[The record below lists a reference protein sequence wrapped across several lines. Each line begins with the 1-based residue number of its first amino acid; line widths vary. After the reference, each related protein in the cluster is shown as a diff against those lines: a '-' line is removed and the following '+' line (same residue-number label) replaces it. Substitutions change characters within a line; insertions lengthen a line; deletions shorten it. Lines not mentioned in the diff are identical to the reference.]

1 MEVVTSQ
8 FKVLSDVVVNYETI
22 SWFEEETTT
31 KKKINESYGDYSRVG
46 FLIVNRITATIKI
59 IYILYEYSQYS

>member
-1 MEVVTSQ
+1 MKEINCFFFFNNKTTADWLEFKFNNFFEDNKKNVEVVTTSQ

-31 KKKINESYGDYSRVG
+31 KK
-46 FLIVNRITATIKI
+46 T
-59 IYILYEYSQYS
+59 